1 MSISEA
7 RIERPPGQAMG
18 AFEPA
23 PTASPAVAESQSG
36 STAFLEVCT
45 GATAMPRLF
54 PLHDETV
61 IGRAPQDSLASG
73 KFICIPEHTVS
84 RRHAR
89 IRRRGESYSIEDLH
103 SFNGTFVAGDR
114 LRPGTWYRLRDGD
127 EVRISS
133 VEFVFRAMAVA
144 RPASPSTV
152 IADSLDATLLTK
164 AFEEGISGVEK
175 GDDLLAVRR
184 LRAMAQVS
192 IALGAVRDR
201 EMVTTKIMDFVF
213 ELFPL
218 AERAFILLIASE
230 REPLTPVASRR
241 RDGTIED
248 PQQTRVSR
256 TIIEE
261 VVNRRRAVLSVDTLS
276 DRHFG
281 SQDSIVAQAIRSVMC
296 APLLVGQDVLGL
308 IQVDTSSDPHA
319 FAVDDLE
326 LLTGVCSAAA
336 ISLKNLQLY
345 NDIAGLLDGFV
356 RASVQAIEERD
367 PSTAGHSFRVARYA
381 EELATA
387 IDRTD
392 AGNLRQV
399 SFTAEQLREIRYAA
413 LLHDFG
419 KVGVREHVLRKEK
432 KLHHA
437 EMRHLELRFR
447 HARAC
452 LELQA
457 LRDLA
462 GRHCQE
468 PMTVEEFRSGKRRF
482 ETDLSEQFA
491 ELDRL
496 LEAIRRANEPSLSSS
511 DRTPEP
517 SGWPRVAFTEPD
529 GSSELLLDDFQL
541 SALSIAKGCL
551 TSEERRQIEAHVAD
565 SYSFL
570 ILIPWTRDLA
580 GVPAIAHAHH
590 EKLDGSGYPMGLRGD
605 QISIQTRILTICDIF
620 DAITA
625 GDRPYKSAVPPPQ
638 ALDLID
644 AECQQGRLDPA
655 VFRVFLEARCWLPQ

>member
-1 MSISEA
+1 MSISEV
-7 RIERPPGQAMG
+7 RSEGPPGHAADISTVSQWA
-18 AFEPA
+18 
-23 PTASPAVAESQSG
+23 TRAVAQEQRT
-36 STAFLEVCT
+36 STAFLEVCSGST
-45 GATAMPRLF
+45 VTPAIF
-54 PLHDETV
+54 PLNEETV
-61 IGRAPQDSLASG
+61 IGRGPQDSLASDR
-73 KFICIPEHTVS
+73 FMCIPEHTVS

-89 IRRRGESYSIEDLH
+89 LRRRGDGYSIEDLH
-103 SFNGTFVAGDR
+103 SYNGTFLCGNR
-114 LRPGTWYRLRDGD
+114 LRPGTWYALRDGD

-133 VEFVFRAMAVA
+133 VELVFRAMAVA
-144 RPASPSTV
+144 RQASPSTV

-164 AFEEGISGVEK
+164 AFEEGIPLTEK
-175 GDDLLAVRR
+175 GADLPAVRR

-201 EMVTTKIMDFVF
+201 ETVTTKIMDFVF

-218 AERAFILLIASE
+218 AERAFILLVSNE
-230 REPLTPVASRR
+230 REPPIPVAARR

-248 PQQTRVSR
+248 PQRTRPSR

-261 VVNRRRAVLSVDTLS
+261 VVNRKRAVLSVDTLS

-296 APLLVGQDVLGL
+296 APLLVGGEVLGL
-308 IQVDTSSDPHA
+308 IQVDTSSDPYA

-367 PSTAGHSFRVARYA
+367 PATAGHSFRVARYA
-381 EELATA
+381 EDLATA
-387 IDRTD
+387 IDRVE
-392 AGNLRQV
+392 AGHLRHIA
-399 SFTAEQLREIRYAA
+399 FTSEQLREIRYAA

-437 EMRHLELRFR
+437 EMRHLELRFK

-452 LELQA
+452 LELRA

-462 GRHCQE
+462 DQHCGEQ
-468 PMTVEEFRSGKRRF
+468 MSIEEFRSAKRRSDI
-482 ETDLSEQFA
+482 DLSRQIE

-496 LEAIRRANEPSLSSS
+496 LAAIRHANEPCLSSR
-511 DRTPEP
+511 DRSPEL
-517 SGWPRVAFTEPD
+517 SGWPRVTFTDPD

-551 TSEERRQIEAHVAD
+551 TAEERRQIEAHVAD

-570 ILIPWTRDLA
+570 ILIPWTHDLA

-605 QISIQTRILTICDIF
+605 QISIQARMLTICDIF
-620 DAITA
+620 DALTA
-625 GDRPYKSAVPPPQ
+625 GDRPYKSAVPVVQ
-638 ALDLID
+638 ALDLIE
-644 AECQQGRLDPA
+644 AECQLGRLDPA
-655 VFRVFLEARCWLPQ
+655 VFRVFVEARCWSPQ